1 MTRHPRRGP
10 TGRWLA
16 LLLAVAM
23 LAAACGGADDDADA
37 DEAAG
42 DTDDAADDTDDAT
55 GDDSADDDS
64 ADDETDEAAEE
75 TAGGEGALAG
85 DGDIPDMDL
94 SGQSI
99 RITTSQPGG
108 LTIGAYWMFEKL
120 REWGAEVEE
129 IVLTTTSGIQTL
141 IAGES
146 DAGAHGADEVVLG
159 AAEGATAVAIG
170 APNSRL
176 AYVLIGNEDVNAL
189 EDLEGATIAMSG
201 PSGFDALLSRFVLED
216 QGLDPDSDANFLQIG
231 GSGERA
237 AALAAGSADAAT
249 VFLEDF
255 FEIRQRDDSISIV
268 SYMAEEYPEFP
279 ADVYFA
285 STEFLEA
292 NPDMGT
298 AMACA
303 NLEYNS
309 WIADDEDGF
318 VEYALSVAPAASEV
332 GLRDTYEAAFEV
344 DMFPTESGEV
354 LNPDGMQ
361 ALMDAMVENE
371 EISQPVEID
380 SVIDTQY
387 LDSAAEMGCGS

>member
-1 MTRHPRRGP
+1 MKTMSAL
-10 TGRWLA
+10 RWLA
-16 LLLAVAM
+16 LLLALILVT
-23 LAAACGGADDDADA
+23 AACSGADDGGDDDAAADDGEETDA
-37 DEAAG
+37 GADDGDEAA
-42 DTDDAADDTDDAT
+42 ADDP
-55 GDDSADDDS
+55 
-64 ADDETDEAAEE
+64 
-75 TAGGEGALAG
+75 LAG
-85 DGDIPDMDL
+85 DGDIPDIDL

-120 REWGAEVEE
+120 REWGAEVDE

-159 AAEGATAVAIG
+159 AAEGASAVAIG

-176 AYVLIGNEDVNAL
+176 AYVLIGDEDVQQP

-201 PSGFDALLSRFVLED
+201 PSGFDALLSRFLLED
-216 QGLDPDSDANFLQIG
+216 LGLDPDSDAQFLQIG

-255 FEIRQRDDSISIV
+255 FEIRQQAEDIDIV
-268 SYMAEEYPEFP
+268 TYMAENYPQFP
-279 ADVYFA
+279 ADVYFV
-285 STEFLEA
+285 SQEYLDA

-309 WIADDEDGF
+309 WISSNEDAF
-318 VEYALSVAPAASEV
+318 VAYAMEVAPAASEQ
-332 GLRDTYEAAFEV
+332 GLRDTYAAAFEV
-344 DMFPTESGEV
+344 DMFPTDPGAV
-354 LNPDGMQ
+354 LNPEGMT
-361 ALMDAMVENE
+361 ALMEAMVTNE

-380 SVIDTQY
+380 QVIDTQF
-387 LDSAAEMGCGS
+387 LESAAEMGCGA

>member
-1 MTRHPRRGP
+1 MTTTHLRRAHV
-10 TGRWLA
+10 TRAGRLLA
-16 LLLAVAM
+16 LLLAMALM
-23 LAAACGGADDDADA
+23 AAACSGDDADEGGDVADAGDTATDADA
-37 DEAAG
+37 D
-42 DTDDAADDTDDAT
+42 AD
-55 GDDSADDDS
+55 
-64 ADDETDEAAEE
+64 
-75 TAGGEGALAG
+75 AGGEDEGAGALAG
-85 DGDIPDMDL
+85 DGDIPEIDL

-120 REWGAEVEE
+120 REWGADVEE
-129 IVLTTTSGIQTL
+129 IVLTTTSGIQTI

-159 AAEGATAVAIG
+159 AAEGASAVAIA

-176 AYVLIGNEDVNAL
+176 AYVLIGDEDVQTK

-201 PSGFDALLSRFVLED
+201 PSGFDALLSRFVVED
-216 QGLDPDSDANFLQIG
+216 LGLDPDSDVQFLQIG

-255 FEIRQRDDSISIV
+255 FEIRQRAEDIQIV
-268 SYMAEEYPEFP
+268 SYMAEDYPQFP
-279 ADVYFA
+279 ADVYFVA
-285 STEFLEA
+285 SEYLEA
-292 NPDMGT
+292 NPEMGT

-309 WIADDEDGF
+309 WIAGDEDGF
-318 VEYALSVAPAASEV
+318 VEYAMQVAPAASEI
-332 GLRDTYEAAFEV
+332 GLRDTYAAAFEV
-344 DMFPTESGEV
+344 DMFPTDPAEV

-361 ALMDAMVENE
+361 ALMEAMVENE
-371 EISQPVEID
+371 EISAPVDID
-380 SVIDTQY
+380 SVVDTQY
-387 LDSAAEMGCGS
+387 LESAAELGCGS

>member
-1 MTRHPRRGP
+1 MTTRSNTP
-10 TGRWLA
+10 RWLA
-16 LLLAVAM
+16 LLLA
-23 LAAACGGADDDADA
+23 LALVTAACSGSDDGEDTAAEDTAESGDSGDSGAGDDGE
-37 DEAAG
+37 EAAG
-42 DTDDAADDTDDAT
+42 D
-55 GDDSADDDS
+55 GP
-64 ADDETDEAAEE
+64 
-75 TAGGEGALAG
+75 LAG
-85 DGDIPDMDL
+85 DGDIPDIDL
-94 SGQSI
+94 DGQSI

-120 REWGAEVEE
+120 REWGAEVDE

-159 AAEGATAVAIG
+159 AAEGASAVAIG

-176 AYVLIGNEDVNAL
+176 AYVLIGDEDVREPA
-189 EDLEGATIAMSG
+189 DLEGATIAMSG

-216 QGLDPDSDANFLQIG
+216 LGLDPESDARFLQIG

-255 FEIRQRDDSISIV
+255 FEIRQQAENIEIV
-268 SYMAEEYPEFP
+268 TYMAEDYPQFP
-279 ADVYFA
+279 ADVYFV
-285 STEFLEA
+285 SSEYLEA

-309 WIADDEDGF
+309 WISSNEDAF
-318 VEYALSVAPAASEV
+318 VAYAQEVAPAASEQ
-332 GLRDTYEAAFEV
+332 GLRDTYAAAFEV
-344 DMFPTESGEV
+344 DMFPTDAGEV
-354 LNPDGMQ
+354 LNPEGMN
-361 ALMDAMVENE
+361 ALMEAMVANE
-371 EISQPVEID
+371 EISQAVEID
-380 SVIDTQY
+380 QVIDTQY
-387 LDSAAEMGCGS
+387 LEAAAEMGCGA

>member
-1 MTRHPRRGP
+1 MTNPSTPTKLARRWP
-10 TGRWLA
+10 A
-16 LLLAVAM
+16 LLLA
-23 LAAACGGADDDADA
+23 LALVVAACGTDNTEDTA
-37 DEAAG
+37 AAG
-42 DTDDAADDTDDAT
+42 SEAGDATAESDGDAAVAA
-55 GDDSADDDS
+55 AD
-64 ADDETDEAAEE
+64 
-75 TAGGEGALAG
+75 GPLAG
-85 DGDIPDMDL
+85 DGDIPDFDL

-108 LTIGAYWMFEKL
+108 LTIGAYWMFDKL
-120 REWGAEVEE
+120 RDWGADVED

-159 AAEGATAVAIG
+159 AAEGASAVAIG

-176 AYVLIGNEDVNAL
+176 AYVLIGDEDVREPA
-189 EDLEGATIAMSG
+189 DLEGATIAMSG

-216 QGLDPDSDANFLQIG
+216 LGLDPTSDAQFLQIG

-255 FEIRQRDDSISIV
+255 FEIRQRAENIEIV
-268 SYMAEEYPEFP
+268 TYMAEDYPQFP
-279 ADVYFA
+279 ADVYFVSA
-285 STEFLEA
+285 EYLEA
-292 NPDMGT
+292 NPEMGT

-303 NLEYNS
+303 NLEYNA
-309 WIADDEDGF
+309 WITADEDAF
-318 VEYALSVAPAASEV
+318 VDYALETAPAASEQ
-332 GLRDTYEAAFEV
+332 GLRDTYTAAFEV
-344 DMFPTESGEV
+344 DMFPTEAGEV
-354 LNPDGMQ
+354 LNPDGMT

-380 SVIDTQY
+380 SVVDTQY
-387 LDSAAEMGCGS
+387 LEQAAEMGCGA